1 MNQLPAINPTGQD
14 IELKFF
20 QDWKKSYALIFQAIK
35 EAPIAA
41 SSVIVVAFLGVIYP
55 AAILG
60 WSLLQT
66 IAWLFLASK
75 LMRLTYC
82 QIVPQAKDTP
92 ELFPAK
98 PESNMFGGNF
108 LFNTGTIACGLLFI
122 LPGIWFA
129 VAHCLVQQL
138 VVLENCKVGEAFKR
152 SRELMKG
159 NILKLLGYVIL
170 WPIVGT
176 IIAFIGTIL
185 VGMIVSIVSLLIHNP
200 SFQISTFTLQIFFTY
215 FILAIALNCTTLMVR
230 AYVQFT
236 HKSGSLTAIE
246 KQLTPE
252 IAGQ

>member
-1 MNQLPAINPTGQD
+1 MNELPAVSPAGQD

-20 QDWKKSYALIFQAIK
+20 QDWKKSYALIFQTAK

-41 SSVIVVAFLGVIYP
+41 ISVIVLAYLNLIYP
-55 AAILG
+55 PAMLG
-60 WSLLQT
+60 WVLLQT
-66 IAWLFLASK
+66 IAWLFLTSK

-82 QIVPQAKDTP
+82 QIVPQAKEHP

-98 PESNMFGGNF
+98 PESKMFGGQW
-108 LFNTGTIACGLLFI
+108 LFTAGTMACALLLV

-129 VAHCLVQQL
+129 TAHCLVLQL

-170 WPIVGT
+170 WPTVGT
-176 IIAFIGTIL
+176 ILSLIGVMV
-185 VGMIVSIVSLLIHNP
+185 VGVVIYIIGRLIHNP
-200 SFQISTFTLQIFFTY
+200 SFDISTFALQFLFTY
-215 FILAIALNCTTLMVR
+215 YIVALRLSCTTLLVR

-236 HKSGSLTAIE
+236 HKKGSLTAIE
-246 KQLTPE
+246 QQLSPE
-252 IAGQ
+252 IAMQ

>member
-1 MNQLPAINPTGQD
+1 MNELPAVNSTGQD
-14 IELKFF
+14 IELRFF
-20 QDWKKSYALIFQAIK
+20 QDWKKSYALTFQAAK

-41 SSVIVVAFLGVIYP
+41 SSIVIVAFLGLIYP
-55 AAILG
+55 PATIG
-60 WSLLQT
+60 WLLLQT
-66 IAWLFLASK
+66 LAWLFLTSK

-82 QIVPQAKDTP
+82 QIVPQAKDRP

-98 PESNMFGGNF
+98 PESNMFGGQW
-108 LFNTGTIACGLLFI
+108 LFNVGTIACGLLFI

-152 SRELMKG
+152 SRQLMKG

-176 IIAFIGTIL
+176 
-185 VGMIVSIVSLLIHNP
+185 VVSLIVVMVVGVIIDIIGMLAHNP
-200 SFQISTFTLQIFFTY
+200 SIHVSTIALAVIFTY
-215 FILAIALNCTTLMVR
+215 FNLSICLSCITLMVR

-246 KQLTPE
+246 KQLNPE
-252 IAGQ
+252 IAMQ